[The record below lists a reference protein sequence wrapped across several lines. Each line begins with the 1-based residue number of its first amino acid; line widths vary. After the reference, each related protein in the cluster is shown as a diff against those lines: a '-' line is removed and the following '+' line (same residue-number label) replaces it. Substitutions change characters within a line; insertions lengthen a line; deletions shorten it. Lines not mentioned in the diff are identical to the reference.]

1 MSNNSDSIGYG
12 KPPEHSRFKKGQ
24 SGNPKGR
31 PKSVKN
37 LKTDLS
43 EELQERIVIR
53 EGTRATRISKQRA
66 IVKSLIVRAL
76 KGDARAATTLVNLMY
91 RVLDFEVDP
100 AAAEELLNPDE
111 REILAALEHDLRQEA
126 IELGNPKLPEGAS

>member
-1 MSNNSDSIGYG
+1 MSNKADSIGFG
-12 KPPEHSRFKKGQ
+12 KPPAHTRFKKGQ

-37 LKTDLS
+37 LKTDLN

-53 EGTRATRISKQRA
+53 EGTRALRVSKQRA

-76 KGDARAATTLVNLMY
+76 KGDARAATTLINLMN
-91 RVLDFEVDP
+91 RILDFEVDP
-100 AAAEELLNPDE
+100 AAEELLSSDE
-111 REILAALEHDLRQEA
+111 HEILAALEHDLRQDA
-126 IELGNPKLPEGAS
+126 IEPGNSKLPEHES

>member
-1 MSNNSDSIGYG
+1 MSNNGDPIGYG
-12 KPPEHSRFKKGQ
+12 RPPEHSRFKKGQ

-31 PKSVKN
+31 PKAVKN

-53 EGTRATRISKQRA
+53 EGTRATRVSKQRA

-76 KGDARAATTLVNLMY
+76 KGDAQAATTLVNLMY
-91 RVLDFEVDP
+91 RILDFEVDP
-100 AAAEELLNPDE
+100 AAAEELLNQDE